1 MVKQNKRRAFRQ
13 AIFLITKSILKAH
26 IKPKK
31 GAKNGKYKPV
41 AESGPLFSSLFFHVL
56 IIKKYPVDVNEEAIL
71 TKKSLFHDE
80 KGFINL
86 FSRFAQG
93 WMIY

>member
-71 TKKSLFHDE
+71 STKK
-80 KGFINL
+80 
-86 FSRFAQG
+86 Q
-93 WMIY
+93 Y

>member
-71 TKKSLFHDE
+71 TKKAFFMTKKAL
-80 KGFINL
+80 L
-86 FSRFAQG
+86 
-93 WMIY
+93 IYLVVLLRAG